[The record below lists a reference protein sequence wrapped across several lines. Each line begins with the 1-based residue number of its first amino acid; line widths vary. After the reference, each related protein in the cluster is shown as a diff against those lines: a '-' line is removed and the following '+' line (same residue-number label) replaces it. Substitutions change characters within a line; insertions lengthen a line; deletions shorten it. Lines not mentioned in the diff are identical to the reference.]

1 MLRSSNFI
9 SSRVL
14 HSRRDLPG
22 WTRKLSPILNVRKK
36 ISIIKHLKSLWP
48 IFTWDRVNLV
58 EIHRY
63 DGDADLGNFVIFIS
77 WKRHWMRSLHHIYSI
92 WFLTW
97 IEFKKSGIT
106 IIFLQFIQD
115 TIISRIHCFLAVY
128 LNGAILFAN

>member
-77 WKRHWMRSLHHIYSI
+77 WKRHRMRSLHHIYSI

-128 LNGAILFAN
+128 LNGTILFAN